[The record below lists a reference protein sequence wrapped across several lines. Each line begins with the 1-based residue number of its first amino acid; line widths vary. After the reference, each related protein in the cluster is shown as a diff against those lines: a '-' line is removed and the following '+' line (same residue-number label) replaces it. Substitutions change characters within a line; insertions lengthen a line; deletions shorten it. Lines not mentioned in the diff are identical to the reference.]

1 MLILSREQILMM
13 EHELKDMCS
22 SDQPVSEEKANWL
35 NAVAYGIGLM
45 TDKLLEEDEKN
56 ESF

>member
-1 MLILSREQILMM
+1 MLIINREQILTMQY
-13 EHELKDMCS
+13 ELKDMCT

-35 NAVAYGIGLM
+35 NAVAYGISLM

-56 ESF
+56 ENF